1 MPIKQTDSRI
11 DQIITPKLKNLPS
24 PYGDIAKQIYQ
35 ILSKSDFT
43 DEEFNKL
50 IELFSAP
57 SSLIE
62 LASEIRGLSKHERKL
77 LAELTHMGKIPFN
90 AVHDYN
96 ELWKDTINGKFS
108 SPADTKNMIISNLIS
123 FAKTQGHEI
132 TENFAKQ
139 VYKQTSIYLYQYQ
152 QPAISI
158 NVLTGVLQ
166 KKLPQTENSI
176 DQIINEIQKID
187 RKRLLKESP
196 KKNNQVIVKAPKPST
211 TEPYPNGKTPPDL
224 DPFSDINN

>member
-1 MPIKQTDSRI
+1 MPIKQTDPRI
-11 DQIITPKLKNLPS
+11 DQIITPQLRDLPS
-24 PYGDIAKQIYQ
+24 PYGDIAKKIYQ
-35 ILSKSDFT
+35 ILSKSNFT

-50 IELFSAP
+50 VELFSAP

-77 LAELTHMGKIPFN
+77 LIELTHMGEIPFN
-90 AVHDYN
+90 VVHDYN
-96 ELWKDTINGKFS
+96 ELWKDTMDGKFS
-108 SPADTKNMIISNLIS
+108 SPVDTKNMIINNLVS
-123 FAKTQGHEI
+123 FAKEQGHEI

-152 QPAISI
+152 QPASSI

-176 DQIINEIQKID
+176 DQIINEIQKIE

-196 KKNNQVIVKAPKPST
+196 KKNNQVTVKVPKTSGK
-211 TEPYPNGKTPPDL
+211 EPYPNGKTPPAL
-224 DPFSDINN
+224 NPFSAENN

>member
-1 MPIKQTDSRI
+1 MPIKQTDPRL
-11 DQIITPKLKNLPS
+11 DQIITPQLRDLPS

-77 LAELTHMGKIPFN
+77 LTELTHMGKIPFN

-96 ELWKDTINGKFS
+96 ELWKDTMNGKFS
-108 SPADTKNMIISNLIS
+108 SPADTKNMIINNLVS
-123 FAKTQGHEI
+123 FAKEQGHEI

-196 KKNNQVIVKAPKPST
+196 KKNNQVIVKTHKPST
-211 TEPYPNGKTPPDL
+211 TEPYPNGKTPPKL
-224 DPFSDINN
+224 DPFSAENN

>member
-1 MPIKQTDSRI
+1 MPIKQTDPRL

-24 PYGDIAKQIYQ
+24 PYGDIAKKIYQ

-77 LAELTHMGKIPFN
+77 LTELTHMGKTPFN

-96 ELWKDTINGKFS
+96 ELWKDTMDGKFS
-108 SPADTKNMIISNLIS
+108 SPVDIKNMIINNLVL
-123 FAKTQGHEI
+123 FAKEQGHEI

-211 TEPYPNGKTPPDL
+211 TEPYPNGKTPPSL
-224 DPFSDINN
+224 NPFSDINN

>member
-1 MPIKQTDSRI
+1 MPIKQTDPRI
-11 DQIITPKLKNLPS
+11 DQIITPQLRDLPS

-43 DEEFNKL
+43 DDEFNKL

-62 LASEIRGLSKHERKL
+62 LASEIRSLSKHERKL
-77 LAELTHMGKIPFN
+77 LTELTYMGKIPFN

-96 ELWKDTINGKFS
+96 ELWKDTMNGKFS
-108 SPADTKNMIISNLIS
+108 SPVDTKNMIINNLVL
-123 FAKTQGHEI
+123 FAKEQGHEI

>member
-1 MPIKQTDSRI
+1 MPIKQPDPRI
-11 DQIITPKLKNLPS
+11 DQIITPQLKNLPS
-24 PYGDIAKQIYQ
+24 PYSDIAKQIYQ

-77 LAELTHMGKIPFN
+77 LTELTHMGKIPFN

-96 ELWKDTINGKFS
+96 ELWKDTMNGKFS
-108 SPADTKNMIISNLIS
+108 SLVDTKNMIINNLVS
-123 FAKTQGHEI
+123 FAKEQGHEI

-158 NVLTGVLQ
+158 NVLIGVLQ

-176 DQIINEIQKID
+176 DQIINEFQKID

-196 KKNNQVIVKAPKPST
+196 KKNNQVIVKVPKTSGK
-211 TEPYPNGKTPPDL
+211 EPYPNGKTPPEL
-224 DPFSDINN
+224 DPFSAENN